1 MHLLFEILPVG
12 LGGRLL
18 FGQGDPPTQTEAG
31 DDAQAITLDGS
42 GHFEVIVPG
51 STAWADVRLTI
62 LGMFER

>member
-1 MHLLFEILPVG
+1 MKSATPHD
-12 LGGRLL
+12 RR
-18 FGQGDPPTQTEAG
+18 AG